1 MKSLLK
7 FFVYVFALVS
17 LSIGSYHLILSSG
30 LAGGLGAA
38 ALLLLVCAVLFVA
51 GFYAMI
57 KGGFAFLR
65 IANSGEAAG
74 LMVFS
79 VLLFSVVTF
88 VAVINSYVEYTVGER
103 GLSHT
108 EKTRLFTSTVLQIP
122 TQQELQKESKNG
134 VAYYHTTENADEI
147 EKFDGVLAG
156 KREEFNAFF
165 GTQDKGGLAI
175 EFHQEYSSLEESGGM
190 EEISGFY
197 NGANRTIHLVPD
209 DPFWEVILI
218 HEYAHYQSHLFAEK
232 NGLNFTRTP
241 QWFEEGMADY
251 LAEDVAEW
259 VDLETMEI
267 VDFHSLDDPENF
279 DAAFSD
285 EFDPYAQSSLAVA
298 SIAEAYGEQRIIELL
313 GTKST
318 AEFYSTL
325 EEITQQDLAEFQDT
339 FLDEMISDQ
348 QAADEKYNRLL
359 TAIEMERFAE
369 AEEYAADILKTGD
382 EYDADEA
389 MWLMTD
395 MYLQQGLYE
404 KAAAYTEQKL
414 KDNISLFPIDDLLLL
429 SEIYLLTDPEKALKY
444 HLEAEKEAE
453 ASGETDYYDFGL
465 SVPAFE
471 KVNSADPL
479 KGFKILI
486 EEYIVY
492 NETIRK
498 QLLKQLEAEYPGAI

>member
-7 FFVYVFALVS
+7 FFVYVIALVS

-30 LAGGLGAA
+30 LAGGLVSA
-38 ALLLLVCAVLFVA
+38 ALLLLLCAVLFILS
-51 GFYAMI
+51 FYAMI
-57 KGGFAFLR
+57 KGGFAVLR

-134 VAYYHTTENADEI
+134 VAYYHTAENADEI
-147 EKFDGVLAG
+147 EKFDKVLAE

-175 EFHQEYSSLEESGGM
+175 EFHQEYNSLEESGGM

-251 LAEDVAEW
+251 LAEDVATW
-259 VDLETMEI
+259 VDVETVEI

-298 SIAEAYGEQRIIELL
+298 SIAEAHGEQRITELL
-313 GTKST
+313 ATKSV
-318 AEFYSTL
+318 AEFYRVL
-325 EEITQQDLAEFQDT
+325 EEITQQNLAEFQNT

-348 QAADEKYNRLL
+348 QASEEKYNRLL

-369 AEEYAADILKTGD
+369 AEQYAADILETGN

-395 MYLQQGLYE
+395 MYLQQGQFE
-404 KAAAYTEQKL
+404 KAADYTEQKL
-414 KDNISLFPIDDLLLL
+414 KDNTSLFPIDDLMLL
-429 SEIYLLTDPEKALKY
+429 SEIYLLTDSKKALEY
-444 HLEAEKEAE
+444 HLAAEKEAE

-471 KVNSADPL
+471 KVNSADRL
-479 KGFKILI
+479 DGFKILI
-486 EEYIVY
+486 EEYVVY

-498 QLLKQLEAEYPGAI
+498 QLLKQLEAEYPGAF